1 MNRYRTGFLALAGLL
16 ATLAPPAAAQ
26 AFEVGGH
33 ATYTKADGADGSWAG
48 GAQARFRF
56 LGFLGA
62 EGLVDYKRTTYSA
75 GGVDTLRV
83 EQYPVQASLMIWL
96 TPRTW
101 PVQFYGLGGG
111 GWYYTRSTFLGP
123 EAGASKHDFA
133 RVWRPRRRRGRDPR
147 GPARRPLWRRPLGL
161 DERRLDRRDP
171 RTLRDQLERGLPDG
185 DDGTELPVLKARAG
199 RARRRDA
206 RALR

>member
-1 MNRYRTGFLALAGLL
+1 MKSTGCNRAATALLLGLL
-16 ATLAPPAAAQ
+16 AFLAPKASAQ

-33 ATYTKADGADGSWAG
+33 ATYTKADGADGTWAG

-62 EGLVDYKRTTYSA
+62 EGLVDYKRTTYSS

-101 PVQFYGLGGG
+101 PVQIYGLGGG
-111 GWYYTRSTFLGP
+111 GWYYTRSTYLGP
-123 EAGASKHDFA
+123 EGALGSTTSNEFGGHAGGGAEIVA
-133 RVWRPRRRRGRDPR
+133 
-147 GPARRPLWRRPLGL
+147 GPVGFY
-161 DERRLDRRDP
+161 
-171 RTLRDQLERGLPDG
+171 G
-185 DDGTELPVLKARAG
+185 
-199 RARRRDA
+199 DA
-206 RALR
+206 RWVWMNIGSLDAIKDRYDTNQSADFLMVTTGLNFRF